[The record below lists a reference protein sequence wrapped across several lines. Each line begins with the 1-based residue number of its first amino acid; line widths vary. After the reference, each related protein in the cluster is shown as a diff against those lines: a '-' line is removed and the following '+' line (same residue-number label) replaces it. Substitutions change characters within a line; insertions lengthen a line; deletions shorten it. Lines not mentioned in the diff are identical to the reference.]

1 MLLVQMQ
8 NINFRYENKP
18 ESIFDNLSLDIYD
31 SCKVGLIGRNGVGK
45 STLVKLILEEITPNQ
60 GFVHKKDDLEV
71 GYLPQEIRYDE
82 EQLVSEYFW
91 SINSKLDS
99 VMCKLK
105 DQSKLSQHELVEL
118 LGEYDDLQGYV
129 FEIEIEKHITL
140 FDLSES
146 ILNRNIGSLS
156 GGEKT
161 KIALIRI
168 LLSNPSMILLDE
180 PTNHLD
186 INTLQWLE
194 VFLQNLKI
202 PFLIISHDRKFLDN
216 CVNEIWEIESKEI
229 NRYSGNYSF
238 YRECKDQDF
247 QSKMHN
253 FESQKKKINKLKKA
267 LIKRKSWSFQHQGQT
282 GTEGNAPVYESI
294 GNESKSAMTRAKA
307 IESRVIKDIEKAEA
321 EKPWIEKKRRIIFS
335 NSSLNCREILKVE
348 NLCKSFSNEIV
359 LDSLSFSIKNHS
371 RVSIEGP
378 NGSGKSTLLKILM
391 GRLKQSSGKLQWNPQ
406 VKIGYYSQE
415 FDHLD
420 ENRTIIEEVLDGV
433 ESDLT
438 YSELQSRARTILGC
452 LNLRKDK
459 VYYKI
464 SELSIGEKSKVALTK
479 LILSDSNVLIL
490 DEPDNHLEIVAREA
504 LEDALF
510 NYSGTILFV
519 SHDRYFVE
527 KIGTESVELD

>member
-1 MLLVQMQ
+1 MQ

-18 ESIFDNLSLDIYD
+18 ESIFENLSLDIYD

-45 STLVKLILEEITPNQ
+45 STLVKLILGEITPNQ
-60 GFVHKKDDLEV
+60 GSVHKNDDLEV
-71 GYLPQEIRYDE
+71 GYLAQEIRYDE
-82 EQLVSEYFW
+82 EQIVSDYFW
-91 SINSKLDS
+91 SINTELNY
-99 VMCKLK
+99 VRYKLK
-105 DQSKLSQHELVEL
+105 DQSKLNQSELIEL
-118 LGEYDDLQGYV
+118 IGKYDDLNGYD
-129 FEIEIEKHITL
+129 FEIHIEKHISQ

-168 LLSNPSMILLDE
+168 LLNNPNLILLDE

-194 VFLQNLKI
+194 VYLQNLKI

-216 CVNEIWEIESKEI
+216 CVNEIWEIESEEI
-229 NRYSGNYSF
+229 HRYSGNYSF
-238 YRECKDQDF
+238 YRESKEQDF

-267 LIKRKSWSFQHQGQT
+267 LVKRRSWSFQHQGQT
-282 GTEGNAPVYESI
+282 GTEGNAPIYESV
-294 GNESKSAMTRAKA
+294 GNQSKSAMTRAKA
-307 IESRVIKDIEKAEA
+307 IESRVIKEIEKAEA

-348 NLCKSFSNEIV
+348 NLCKSFSNEVV
-359 LDSLSFSIKNHS
+359 LDNLSFSIKNHS
-371 RVSIEGP
+371 RVSIEGL
-378 NGSGKSTLLKILM
+378 NGSGKSTLLKILI
-391 GRLKQSSGKLQWNPQ
+391 GSLEQTSGEFQWNPQ

-420 ENRTIIEEVLDGV
+420 DKRTIIEEVLDGI
-433 ESDLT
+433 ESDQT
-438 YSELQSRARTILGC
+438 FSELQSRARTILGC

-504 LEDALF
+504 LEDALL
-510 NYSGTILFV
+510 NYSGSIIFV

-527 KIGTESVELD
+527 KIATESVGLD